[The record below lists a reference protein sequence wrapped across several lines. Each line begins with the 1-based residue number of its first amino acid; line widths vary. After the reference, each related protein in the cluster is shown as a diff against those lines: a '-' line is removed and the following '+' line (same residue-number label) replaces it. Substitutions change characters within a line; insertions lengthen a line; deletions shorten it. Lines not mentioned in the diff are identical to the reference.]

1 MKFHSSVLAAFTYHL
16 APLAK
21 PSKQD
26 HCKLSSDTEARRRAR
41 QVITDFLS
49 QRRGAFMSVNT
60 KKLLI
65 GALLS
70 VLTMT
75 HASAAPTKSL
85 VSVMPEMSQFLFEE
99 LENIPSMPTPLVSAN
114 EYPPCEMGSAEG
126 QYAKRIEEQGWAIL
140 SEAALEQFHLVTF
153 AGTLT
158 RGTSGM
164 CRISNS
170 FVGIFENEQ
179 FIGVIRTEDE
189 QNTDIGGMGAIQ
201 DGVIRLSSGEFISS
215 PVADIKVIDDT
226 LIFEPVSEFT
236 SHCGGQT
243 AVPNVIG
250 KSIIEG
256 REFLF
261 SYGFQPVKTRP
272 ADWGQEAQLAAK
284 GVAEVDG
291 CGGGAAYCIFRYE
304 DEFSR
309 VSLITQG
316 EQQFPDIVRFRV
328 VCKTAT

>member
-1 MKFHSSVLAAFTYHL
+1 MKFHSSVLAAFACYL

-26 HCKLSSDTEARRRAR
+26 HRKLSSVMKARRSAR
-41 QVITDFLS
+41 QIITDFLS
-49 QRRGAFMSVNT
+49 QRTGALMSVNT

-70 VLTMT
+70 VLTMP
-75 HASAAPTKSL
+75 HASAAMTKGL
-85 VSVMPEMSQFLFEE
+85 VSVMSEMSQFLFEE
-99 LENIPSMPTPLVSAN
+99 LEKIPSMPTPLVSAN

-126 QYAKRIEEQGWAIL
+126 QHAKRIEEQGWATL

-170 FVGIFENEQ
+170 FVGVFENEQ

-189 QNTDIGGMGAIQ
+189 QNTEIGGMGAIQ

-215 PVADIKVIDDT
+215 PVADIRVIDDT
-226 LIFEPVSEFT
+226 LIFGPVSEFT

-250 KSIIEG
+250 QSIIAG
-256 REFLF
+256 REVLF
-261 SYGFQPVKTRP
+261 RNGFRP
-272 ADWGQEAQLAAK
+272 AKTSPGDWGTEARLQAN
-284 GVAEVDG
+284 GISEVDG
-291 CGGGAAYCIFRYE
+291 CSGGPAYCMFRYE
-304 DEFSR
+304 DDYSR
-309 VSLITQG
+309 VSVVTQG
-316 EQQFPDIVRFRV
+316 EQAFPNVVRFWV
-328 VCKTAT
+328 DCKTE

>member
-1 MKFHSSVLAAFTYHL
+1 MRPQYFLLAAFAYHL

-21 PSKQD
+21 PPKHD
-26 HCKLSSDTEARRRAR
+26 HRKLSPDR
-41 QVITDFLS
+41 QGSRSTRLVTTDFLF
-49 QRRGAFMSVNT
+49 QHRGRVMSLNT

-75 HASAAPTKSL
+75 HASAAMNKGL
-85 VSVMPEMSQFLFEE
+85 VSVMPEMRHFLFEA
-99 LENIPSMPTPLVSAN
+99 LENIPSMPTPLESAN
-114 EYPPCEMGSAEG
+114 EYPPCEMDSAEG

-170 FVGIFENEQ
+170 FVGVFENEQ

-189 QNTDIGGMGAIQ
+189 RNTDIGGMGAIQ
-201 DGVIRLSSGEFISS
+201 DGVIRLSSGEFISI
-215 PVADIKVIDDT
+215 PVADIRVIDGALT
-226 LIFEPVSEFT
+226 FGPVSDFT

-250 KSIIEG
+250 QSIIEG
-256 REFLF
+256 REVLF
-261 SYGFQPVKTRP
+261 RNGFRP
-272 ADWGQEAQLAAK
+272 AKTSPGDWGTEARLQAN
-284 GVAEVDG
+284 GISEVDG
-291 CGGGAAYCIFRYE
+291 CSGGPAYCMFRYE
-304 DEFSR
+304 DDYSR
-309 VSLITQG
+309 VSVVTQG
-316 EQQFPDIVRFRV
+316 EREFPNVVRFWV
-328 VCKTAT
+328 DCKPE